1 MGSLSSYGRDTMRT
15 EQEMLELILHKA
27 RRDDRIRGVLLS
39 GSRVTESATHD
50 KYSDFD
56 IIYIVDGI
64 QSFTKD
70 KDWYKIFGEILIMQ
84 LPEDWYAHPYNYGGN
99 ENFAYLMQFTD
110 GNRIDLT
117 LIDKKNLYKLDREEP
132 RKVLLDKDE
141 CPELYDIPTEEAYY
155 IKRPGEFEYF
165 NCCNEFWWLTL
176 YAAKGLCRDE
186 FHYVRTILD
195 HYMMP
200 MLVKLLNWRIGLEH
214 DFHVSTG
221 HYSKYLKRFLSE
233 EEMHRFRE
241 LHAGGR
247 NEEIWTKLEDMMDYF
262 EELAL
267 CVGKYFNYTC
277 NIEETVRIKQYIR
290 KMKEENERGK

>member
-1 MGSLSSYGRDTMRT
+1 MRT
-15 EQEMLELILHKA
+15 EQEMMELILNKA
-27 RRDDRIRGVLLS
+27 RSDERIRGVLLS
-39 GSRVTESATHD
+39 GSKVTDTATHD

-56 IIYIVDGI
+56 IIYVVDDI

-84 LPEDWYAHPYNYGGN
+84 LPEDWYAHPYDYEGD

-117 LIDKKNLYKLDREEP
+117 LVDIKNLNKLDNKEP
-132 RKVLLDKDE
+132 RKVLLNKDNR
-141 CPELYDIPTEEAYY
+141 PELYDITTEEAYH

-176 YAAKGLCRDE
+176 YVAKGLCRDE
-186 FHYVRTILD
+186 FYYVRTILD
-195 HYMMP
+195 QYMMP
-200 MLVKLLNWRIGLEH
+200 MLVKQLNWRIGIEH
-214 DFHVSTG
+214 DFNVSTG

-233 EEMHRFRE
+233 EEMRRFRGLYSGGQNDE
-241 LHAGGR
+241 LW
-247 NEEIWTKLEDMMDYF
+247 IKLDRMMDYF

-267 CVGKYFNYTC
+267 SVGRYFGYTYR
-277 NIEETVRIKQYIR
+277 IEETAGIRRYIQ
-290 KMKEENERGK
+290 KMKEECVTDGMK

>member
-1 MGSLSSYGRDTMRT
+1 MRT
-15 EQEMLELILHKA
+15 EQEMLELILNKA
-27 RRDDRIRGVLLS
+27 KSDDRIRGVLLS
-39 GSRVTESATHD
+39 GSRVTKSATHD

-70 KDWYKIFGEILIMQ
+70 KDWYRIFGEILIMQ
-84 LPEDWYAHPYNYGGN
+84 LPEDWYGHPYDYEGN

-117 LIDKKNLYKLDREEP
+117 LVDKKNLYMLDREEP
-132 RKVLLDKDE
+132 RKVLLDKDGYM
-141 CPELYDIPTEEAYY
+141 ELYDIPTEEAYH

-176 YAAKGLCRDE
+176 YVAKGLCRDE
-186 FHYVRTILD
+186 FYYVRTILD
-195 HYMMP
+195 QFMMP
-200 MLVKLLNWRIGLEH
+200 MLVKQLNWRIGMEH
-214 DFHVSTG
+214 DFLVATG

-233 EEMHRFRE
+233 EEMLKFRG
-241 LHAGGR
+241 LYSGTC

-262 EELAL
+262 EELAH
-267 CVGKYFNYTC
+267 CVGKRFNYSY
-277 NIEETVRIKQYIR
+277 NIEETTFIRQYIR
-290 KMKEENERGK
+290 KMKMEANL